1 MPPKGTKMIG
11 ECFYA
16 LDRLMSGTPIRVTA
30 PYKINNDTVAL
41 EAGFP
46 RGSIK
51 KYNPKHTLL
60 REAIK
65 KGAQLFLAP
74 SAHKKEELKSKK
86 EEIFGLKQLLA
97 ASLAREVMLI
107 HRISE
112 LETELRSEH
121 KVTTLIPRSD
131 RP

>member
-1 MPPKGTKMIG
+1 MIS
-11 ECFYA
+11 ECFDA
-16 LDRLMSGTPIRVTA
+16 LARLMSGAPTRVTA

-41 EAGFP
+41 EARFP

-51 KYNPKHTLL
+51 KYNPKHILL
-60 REAIK
+60 REAIT
-65 KGAQLFLAP
+65 KGAQLFSAP
-74 SAHKKEELKSKK
+74 HAHKKEELRSKK

-107 HRISE
+107 HRIYE

-121 KVTTLIPRSD
+121 KVKTLIPRSD